1 MTTGTLRIDGRKFR
15 IIPEEEYQ
23 TLRAVKRS
31 QQRQAALDAAD
42 LAEALRRLKDPKRKT
57 IPLAQLQAEL
67 GL

>member
-31 QQRQAALDAAD
+31 QQRQAALDSAD